1 MGAFAGPHSGFLTA
15 DLPGRDKFIMLV
27 SLALIG
33 AFFIS
38 FTVSGLLSR
47 HAGALLL
54 DQPVAR
60 SAHESATPRGGG
72 LSVVVAIYVFL
83 TVMYTQG
90 LVSVGEIAVLLCA
103 VPVALA
109 GLADDLRSLPVKLR
123 LSIHLSA
130 AALALYLL
138 GPVPEAFFSGLL
150 ELPAFVLALLLIV
163 ALVWLLNLYNFMDGI
178 DMLAAGQC
186 LFVSG
191 VATLLLFDADDSLA
205 WVCAGLFIATLG
217 FMYWNL
223 PPARLFMGDTGS
235 TFLGFFLG
243 LLGLLT
249 HYAGTL
255 SVWAWVLLMGG
266 FIADT
271 TCTLLRRLLS
281 RQRVTE
287 AHSTHAYQHLAR
299 RLKSHSKAAAAMGA
313 VNVFWLLPFVWLAV
327 TYPEHGVVWA
337 ISGIVP
343 LMLVAA
349 VLGAGT
355 VVSNAGLDNGPGT
368 IGTGA
373 QDN

>member
-1 MGAFAGPHSGFLTA
+1 
-15 DLPGRDKFIMLV
+15 
-27 SLALIG
+27 
-33 AFFIS
+33 
-38 FTVSGLLSR
+38 
-47 HAGALLL
+47 
-54 DQPVAR
+54 
-60 SAHESATPRGGG
+60 
-72 LSVVVAIYVFL
+72 
-83 TVMYTQG
+83 
-90 LVSVGEIAVLLCA
+90 
-103 VPVALA
+103 
-109 GLADDLRSLPVKLR
+109 
-123 LSIHLSA
+123 
-130 AALALYLL
+130 
-138 GPVPEAFFSGLL
+138 
-150 ELPAFVLALLLIV
+150 
-163 ALVWLLNLYNFMDGI
+163 
-178 DMLAAGQC
+178 
-186 LFVSG
+186 
-191 VATLLLFDADDSLA
+191 
-205 WVCAGLFIATLG
+205 
-217 FMYWNL
+217 
-223 PPARLFMGDTGS
+223 
-235 TFLGFFLG
+235 
-243 LLGLLT
+243 LT